1 MLQICFIAQGF
12 VISLPR
18 ILIMELRWRLW
29 DVRSGPA
36 RRGLSIPDPGVAVA
50 ELTLLRQPFRPV
62 LREANGFRGSRY
74 SWYALSSF
82 GRFCATTQE
91 LSLRETA
98 RS

>member
-1 MLQICFIAQGF
+1 MLQSGYRTGLGT
-12 VISLPR
+12 SLPP

-29 DVRSGPA
+29 DLRSGPGP
-36 RRGLSIPDPGVAVA
+36 RGLSIPDPGVAFAV
-50 ELTLLRQPFRPV
+50 LTLLRQPFKPV

-74 SWYALSSF
+74 NWYALSCF
-82 GRFCATTQE
+82 GRICATTQE